1 MNKKIKII
9 CAVVLATTSL
19 SILYQNT
26 RANSSLTDGNFK
38 SKVYLSK
45 IVSNENPE
53 NNEVFVVNNKEVK
66 SLGKDIYPNMIEY
79 YDSLKG
85 YLAISPNSNELNLI
99 YNNGNTRFIADN
111 IIDFKVIQNT
121 IYYLNSKS
129 ELYKYNLKNKETDF
143 IAQKVLNINS
153 QDDIFYYLTEDNKL
167 KFMIYGRE
175 FLSVDTKLS
184 ASFEENV
191 KINRQENKIIYPKE
205 DGIYLYYI
213 NRKKNNE
220 VKLSD
225 NPRLYTAEFLKDASI
240 VFSTYSDN
248 NPENIDIYR
257 KIGDTE
263 PKLLKTISFDFKT
276 LYSISDD
283 SKGMVFEDKNLYYLN
298 FKDEKITEIHTE
310 GEIVDYHLYKDK
322 IAFVSNGELLRLS
335 LNDPSDKEIIA
346 KDITPFNTEVI
357 NQELVYLNTNKE
369 LYYKNELIAKDVLEF
384 ITHKDYIIYKTTSN
398 KIYMTSS
405 NLKTSKL
412 LEINGQSLNSVNVDD
427 KAISIL
433 QNDK

>member
-9 CAVVLATTSL
+9 FAVVLATTSL

-26 RANSSLTDGNFK
+26 KANSSLTDGNFK

-53 NNEVFVVNNKEVK
+53 NNEVFVLNNKEIK

-85 YLAISPNSNELNLI
+85 YLAISPDSNELNLI

-143 IAQKVLNINS
+143 IDQKVLNINS

-184 ASFEENV
+184 ASFEDNI

-257 KIGDTE
+257 KVGDTE
-263 PKLLKTISFDFKT
+263 PKLLKTIPFDFKT
-276 LYSISDD
+276 LYSISDN
-283 SKGMVFEDKNLYYLN
+283 SKGIVFEDKNLYYLN
-298 FKDEKITEIHTE
+298 FKDEKITEMHTE

-357 NQELVYLNTNKE
+357 NNELVYLNTNKE
-369 LYYKNELIAKDVLEF
+369 LHYKNELIAKDVLEF

-398 KIYMTSS
+398 NIYMTSS

-427 KAISIL
+427 KAISIS

>member
-335 LNDPSDKEIIA
+335 LNNPSDKEIIA